1 MTIAYLILYLWNDTG
16 VVSIYVSLVLFL
28 FVLLLTEDLMDV
40 YLDNKDQ
47 YYNDNVKILPGLRQK
62 QIIRKADY

>member
-40 YLDNKDQ
+40 YLDNKD
-47 YYNDNVKILPGLRQK
+47 
-62 QIIRKADY
+62 